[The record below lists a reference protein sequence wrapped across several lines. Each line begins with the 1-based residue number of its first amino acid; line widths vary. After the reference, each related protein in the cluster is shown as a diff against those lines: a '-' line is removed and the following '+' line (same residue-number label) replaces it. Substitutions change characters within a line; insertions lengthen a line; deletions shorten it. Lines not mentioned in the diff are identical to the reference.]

1 MDGRLGLHYFTLWT
15 FTTGTSSYQCHTG
28 LGPQR
33 RLRHRWLPPYGTS
46 SRSYSQTRDL
56 GNTTTTTV
64 SNLLPGQTY
73 YFAVSDYSAAAVE
86 SHTGQSD
93 LVWESARGA
102 HVIWILNDGVFQYAI
117 SLPNVG
123 GGWHVVGAGD
133 FNGGGQ
139 ADLVWENATTGLRV
153 IWIMKDGGFVSSISL
168 GTINPSWHIAAVG
181 DFLGNGQSDLVWEN
195 TTTGQRA
202 IWLMKNGVH
211 SSSISLPTV
220 QPQWHIVDH

>member
-1 MDGRLGLHYFTLWT
+1 LGSIISLFGLLLQAQAATSVTLAWNPSGASGIAGYRPT
-15 FTTGTSSYQCHTG
+15 AHWSIGSG
-28 LGPQR
+28 LGKRQ
-33 RLRHRWLPPYGTS
+33 
-46 SRSYSQTRDL
+46 
-56 GNTTTTTV
+56 
-64 SNLLPGQTY
+64 
-73 YFAVSDYSAAAVE
+73 
-86 SHTGQSD
+86 
-93 LVWESARGA
+93 GA
-102 HVIWILNDGVFQYAI
+102 HVIWILNNGVFQYAI

-123 GGWHVVGAGD
+123 GGWHVVGAGG
-133 FNGGGQ
+133 FNCGGQ
-139 ADLVWENATTGLRV
+139 ADLVREQATTGLRV

-220 QPQWHIVDH
+220 QPEWHIVDH

>member
-1 MDGRLGLHYFTLWT
+1 MDSILATAGRLITPPRQPRPGRLDRWTVVLGSIISLFGLLLQAQAASSVTLAWNPSGASGIAGHRPT
-15 FTTGTSSYQCHTG
+15 AHWSIGSG
-28 LGPQR
+28 LGKRQ
-33 RLRHRWLPPYGTS
+33 
-46 SRSYSQTRDL
+46 
-56 GNTTTTTV
+56 
-64 SNLLPGQTY
+64 
-73 YFAVSDYSAAAVE
+73 
-86 SHTGQSD
+86 
-93 LVWESARGA
+93 GA
-102 HVIWILNDGVFQYAI
+102 HVIWILNNGVFQYAI

>member
-1 MDGRLGLHYFTLWT
+1 M
-15 FTTGTSSYQCHTG
+15 
-28 LGPQR
+28 
-33 RLRHRWLPPYGTS
+33 
-46 SRSYSQTRDL
+46 
-56 GNTTTTTV
+56 
-64 SNLLPGQTY
+64 
-73 YFAVSDYSAAAVE
+73 
-86 SHTGQSD
+86 
-93 LVWESARGA
+93 
-102 HVIWILNDGVFQYAI
+102 
-117 SLPNVG
+117 
-123 GGWHVVGAGD
+123 VGAGD